1 MKMILLLGINDV
13 VEEYAEKFLKINL
26 KKDIMRCP
34 DITTH
39 YTEFGKYVNTAREYK
54 PAIITTQCLEI
65 IDVLLESDLD
75 FDVVTVRKYDDG
87 EIRAR
92 FLPKEEVIKDRES
105 FCFDPRL

>member
-1 MKMILLLGINDV
+1 MKMILLLGINDI

-39 YTEFGKYVNTAREYK
+39 YTEFGKYVDTAREYK
-54 PAIITTQCLEI
+54 PAVITTQSLEM
-65 IDVLLESDLD
+65 IDVFLESDLD
-75 FDVVTVRKYDDG
+75 FDVVTVRKCDD

-92 FLPKEEVIKDRES
+92 SLPKEEVIKDRET